1 MDPAEISLATA
12 GQGQAVRWAP
22 PEVFPTGP
30 AEGEV
35 HLWCRS
41 LLDSSAHV
49 EQLISLLS
57 ASERERAARY
67 HFERDRNAFVISR
80 ATLRMLLGRYLGA
93 SPTDVRFTYGAHGKP
108 SLHEAHEASLDF
120 NLSHTKDLVLY
131 AFAFAS
137 PLGVDVERVRMMKDQ
152 DRVAE
157 TVFSAVERAAF
168 SRLTGEE
175 RIQGF
180 WNGWTRK
187 EAFIKAVGAGFSLS
201 LKTFD
206 VTLALKESPALL
218 DVRTPGYDAD
228 WVLHALYPTSEHVAA
243 LVVRPGLKR
252 LRRFAWSDLFLP
264 KAI

>member
-1 MDPAEISLATA
+1 MSGSPRLAA
-12 GQGQAVRWAP
+12 LDVRWLP
-22 PEVFPTGP
+22 PEVFPTVP

-41 LLDSSAHV
+41 LVGSSAHLK
-49 EQLISLLS
+49 QLASLLS

-67 HFERDRNAFVISR
+67 HFDRDRNAFVTSR
-80 ATLRMLLGRYLGA
+80 ATLRMLLGRYLSV
-93 SPTDVRFTYGAHGKP
+93 SPTDVRFIYGAYGKP
-108 SLHEAHEASLDF
+108 SLHGTHGTGLDF

-131 AFAFAS
+131 AFS
-137 PLGVDVERVRMMKDQ
+137 PGLPLGVDVERRRAMKDQ

-157 TVFSAVERAAF
+157 TVFSPAEWAAF
-168 SRLTGEE
+168 SRLTGEQ

-187 EAFIKAVGAGFSLS
+187 EAFIKAVGAGLSLP

-206 VTLALKESPALL
+206 VTLAPEEPPALL

-228 WVLHALYPTSEHVAA
+228 WALHALRPTSEYVAA
-243 LVVRPGLKR
+243 LTVRIALKR
-252 LRRFAWSDLFLP
+252 LQRFAWSDLFLP
-264 KAI
+264 EAI